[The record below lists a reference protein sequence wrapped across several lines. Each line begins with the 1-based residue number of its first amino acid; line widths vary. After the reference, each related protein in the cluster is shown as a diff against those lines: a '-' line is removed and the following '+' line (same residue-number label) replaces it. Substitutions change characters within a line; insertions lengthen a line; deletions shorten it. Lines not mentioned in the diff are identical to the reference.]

1 MDDERS
7 KQLGKII
14 TLSRDMLISAQEN
27 AWERVAELD
36 SQRHALVMHCFRSP
50 TPERDASAVTAAIRE
65 ILLLNQ
71 QVTDLGKAHQQNLGD
86 KLHTNRVGRTAQV
99 AYLGCAR

>member
-1 MDDERS
+1 MDNERN

-14 TLSRDMLISAQEN
+14 AVSRDMLVLAQKNE
-27 AWERVAELD
+27 WERVAELD
-36 SQRHALVMHCFRSP
+36 DQRRTLVMHCFRSP
-50 TPERDASAVTAAIRE
+50 TPEQDASAVAALIRE
-65 ILLLNQ
+65 ILSLNQ
-71 QVTDLGKAHQQNLGD
+71 QVTDLGKAYRQSLGD